1 MGCSFFS
8 CYDKPNLTKS
18 LVIVPKGL
26 KKTILTSL
34 DENKEDTFECGPQN
48 ETNENVYDFDNFENI
63 NINFPNG
70 QN

>member
-18 LVIVPKGL
+18 FLIAPTGL
-26 KKTILTSL
+26 KKTIITSL
-34 DENKEDTFECGPQN
+34 DVIKEDTFYVPQN